1 MEIKRFGYAKS
12 VYAVIEWNSGKESKI
27 YFGADGVLLDGFDK
41 AVKNKIREMILEKW
55 AMLRDYLNQN
65 DDLMESQ
72 REYARKCFR
81 ELETGVKDSR
91 KKRRKVER
99 TYSSKKFGVYL

>member
-1 MEIKRFGYAKS
+1 MEIKGFGYAQS

-41 AVKNKIREMILEKW
+41 AVKDKIRLMILEKFKEFKRF
-55 AMLRDYLNQN
+55 LLDN

-72 REYARKCFR
+72 REYARKLFK
-81 ELETGVKDSR
+81 ELETGVRDPR
-91 KKRRKVER
+91 RQRRKVEK
-99 TYSSKKFGVYL
+99 TYSQRKFGVYL

>member
-1 MEIKRFGYAKS
+1 MEIKRFGYAQS
-12 VYAVIEWNSGKESKI
+12 VYAVMEWNSGKESKI

-55 AMLRDYLNQN
+55 EMLRDYLNQN

-72 REYARKCFR
+72 RDYARKCFR

>member
-1 MEIKRFGYAKS
+1 MEIKRFGYAQS

-27 YFGADGVLLDGFDK
+27 YFGADGVLLDGFDQALK
-41 AVKNKIREMILEKW
+41 DKIRLMILEKFKEFKIF
-55 AMLRDYLNQN
+55 LLEN

-81 ELETGVKDSR
+81 ELETGVKEQR
-91 KKRRKVER
+91 KQRRRVER
-99 TYSSKKFGVYL
+99 TYSQKKFGVYL